1 MPRALHLPRL
11 LGLGTFAV
19 AALMNVTV
27 HGSAFAY
34 GTKAEPASAASASSA
49 NATASSD
56 TTSAS
61 TAPTAA
67 ATTAVPKEPRLRQ
80 YTFSWKFLDES
91 SLAPRGGTTTGS
103 AVQPVTQPTAEWQ
116 ALQAPGLSAFE
127 RDRRAILAMAGAYR
141 ASFDFIEVAGFT
153 AAFQPDK
160 PYQSWGTE
168 KVYVLEDK
176 GTAIVLQHLLV
187 MTMVGEDGKTE
198 TPFVVKH
205 WRQDWHYEPQDQ
217 LVYRGHNTWQRVAV
231 PAAQRKGQWRQTVYQ
246 VDDSPRY
253 SGVAAWQH
261 LGNYSAW
268 SDADGWRPLPRREF
282 SVRNDY
288 QVLIGNNRHIIT
300 PTGWVHEQANLKVK
314 LDAAGHLLPKDAVV
328 ARELGF
334 NRYERIEGYDWS
346 PGDRYLQA
354 TEPVWSEVRRQW
366 DRLIARPEPL
376 RLKGAPDK
384 DSLFV
389 PLYEYAATF
398 DEPGAALP
406 TRAEIK
412 LRVEKAVRDYLA
424 PSAPRHERH

>member
-1 MPRALHLPRL
+1 MIQPSSRPARVLILIAL
-11 LGLGTFAV
+11 AV
-19 AALMNVTV
+19 AGIAGHGHAL
-27 HGSAFAY
+27 AY
-34 GTKAEPASAASASSA
+34 GAKAPAAEASAASAP
-49 NATASSD
+49 ASPS
-56 TTSAS
+56 
-61 TAPTAA
+61 
-67 ATTAVPKEPRLRQ
+67 KEPRLRQ

-103 AVQPVTQPTAEWQ
+103 AVQPVNQPTAEWQ
-116 ALQAPGLSAFE
+116 ALQEPGLSPFE
-127 RDRRAILAMAGAYR
+127 RDRRAILAMAGTYR

-176 GTAIVLQHLLV
+176 GSAIVLQHLLV

-205 WRQDWHYEPQDQ
+205 WRQDWHYEPKDQ

-268 SDADGWRPLPRREF
+268 GDTDGWRPLPRREF
-282 SVRNDY
+282 SVRSDY
-288 QVLIGNNRHIIT
+288 QVLIGHNRHIIT

-314 LDAAGHLLPKDAVV
+314 LDEAGRVLAKAPVV
-328 ARELGF
+328 AREQGF

-366 DRLIARPEPL
+366 DRLIARPGPL

-389 PLYEYAATF
+389 PLYEYAGALA
-398 DEPGAALP
+398 EPGAKP
-406 TRAEIK
+406 PSQAEI
-412 LRVEKAVRDYLA
+412 RQHVEKAVQDYLLPTA
-424 PSAPRHERH
+424 RQ